1 MILYFHVYSLMN
13 KALEKAARD
22 NGVTVMYLNDVAA
35 GPVKRQ
41 MIDDVTIMVIDL
53 EKQV

>member
-1 MILYFHVYSLMN
+1 MSKTLDKVAH
-13 KALEKAARD
+13 D
-22 NGVTVMYLNDVAA
+22 NGVTKMYLNELPA

-53 EKQV
+53 KS